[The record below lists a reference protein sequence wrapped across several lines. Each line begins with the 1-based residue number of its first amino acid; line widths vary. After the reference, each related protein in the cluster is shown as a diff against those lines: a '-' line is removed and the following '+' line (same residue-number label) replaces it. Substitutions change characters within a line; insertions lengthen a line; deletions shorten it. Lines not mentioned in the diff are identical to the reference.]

1 MCEYQCRLTK
11 ISAKDVPMGLGRFTK
26 RSTGPVPDPARTA
39 PTATPGGAQGP
50 VRRALALEIKARN
63 LATAGN
69 HEEAIELF
77 QQAAAI
83 LRPQLRVDAT
93 ATQVLVA
100 TLFGLA
106 RSLSETGRAREAITA
121 GQEATPLAREW
132 AAGSGV
138 RPAKVLLQLNL
149 LVLAKNIDT
158 VGTPEEKLAFSLEAE
173 RLLREYG
180 PEGYE
185 KDLLLRTLLV
195 LAAVNL
201 HKLGRA
207 EEAEPILHQA
217 IEYAREFRS
226 RLNAPPPAA
235 VPGVRGSFAAGFNDL
250 GSVLC
255 RFGRR
260 EEACEWQELSIDLRR
275 AIAAKTPGRDE
286 RELAAALTRY
296 GWNLG
301 ELDRPDEMVAAGLE
315 AVQILRRSKVG
326 APHDDAVLRDAVN
339 LAANGLNKVGRT
351 AEALTYRRESID
363 LRRILAAQ
371 DPATHRQILAEHLAS
386 LAVLHGKLD
395 QVEEAVEA
403 GRQCRSLVQDPALV
417 ATASSC
423 ANISDNLHHLF
434 HHLRRLDRE
443 REAIVWQELAI
454 ELQRTALAQ
463 EPERETSTLARRL
476 NCHAWTLFELDMSQN
491 ALAPAQEAVALLRA
505 LGPADS
511 DASQQ
516 RLSETLDTLANVLA
530 ALGRTEEAI
539 PLARET
545 ATLMRAIS
553 QRHPGRYETNLK
565 AREQLLAKLESGE

>member
-11 ISAKDVPMGLGRFTK
+11 ISAKDVPMGLSRFTK
-26 RSTGPVPDPARTA
+26 RSTGPVPVPARTA

-50 VRRALALEIKARN
+50 ARRALALEIEARN

-83 LRPQLRVDAT
+83 LRPQLRVDAI

-100 TLFGLA
+100 TLLGLA
-106 RSLSETGRAREAITA
+106 RSLSETGRTREAITA
-121 GQEATPLAREW
+121 GQEATPLAIEW
-132 AAGSGV
+132 AAGTGV
-138 RPAKVLLQLNL
+138 RPAKVLLLLNL

-158 VGTPEEKLAFSLEAE
+158 VGTPEEKLEFSLEAI

-185 KDLLLRTLLV
+185 KDLLLLTVLT
-195 LAAVNL
+195 LAAGNL
-201 HKLGRA
+201 HTLGRA
-207 EEAEPILHQA
+207 EEAEPILQQA
-217 IEYAREFRS
+217 IECGLELKS
-226 RLNAPPPAA
+226 RLNAPPSTA
-235 VPGVRGSFAAGFNDL
+235 VPGGRGGLAATFNSL

-255 RFGRR
+255 RFSRR

-275 AIAAKTPGRDE
+275 AIAAKTPDRDE
-286 RELAAALTRY
+286 RELAAALTCY
-296 GWNLG
+296 GWNL
-301 ELDRPDEMVAAGLE
+301 EALDRPEEMVAAGLE

-326 APHDDAVLRDAVN
+326 TPQDDAVLRDAVN
-339 LAANGLNKVGRT
+339 LAANGLAKVGRT

-363 LRRILAAQ
+363 LLRAPAAQ
-371 DPATHRQILAEHLAS
+371 DPATHQQVLARYLAA
-386 LAVLHGKLD
+386 LAALHGKLD

-403 GRQCRSLVQDPALV
+403 GRECRSLVQDPTLV

-423 ANISDNLHHLF
+423 ANISDNIHHLF

-463 EPERETSTLARRL
+463 EPERETGVLARRL
-476 NCHAWTLFELDMSQN
+476 NCHAWTLFELDMPQN

-505 LGPADS
+505 IGPAES
-511 DASQQ
+511 DASRE
-516 RLSETLDTLANVLA
+516 RLSATLDTLANVLA

-539 PLARET
+539 PLARE
-545 ATLMRAIS
+545 AAALMRAIS
-553 QRHPGRYETNLK
+553 QRNPSRYETNIK
-565 AREQLLAKLESGE
+565 AREQFLAKLESEE